1 MNRWTSVWG
10 RRPNLAASRCE
21 LTPQPRLVSEA
32 AGRDEVG
39 FACRVGCLV
48 DNNER
53 SREPC
58 CSGASCSW
66 RHPRERAER
75 VKQEEREVIA
85 TGSVR
90 RSHSSRRSLTK
101 RTFPPCTYSYST
113 RLQVTFIVSN
123 TPSRRSTSWWW
134 RILRQR
140 GPSCCVSV
148 RDGTYVAQCLRLLAK
163 L

>member
-21 LTPQPRLVSEA
+21 LTPQPRLLSEA
-32 AGRDEVG
+32 AGRDRVG
-39 FACRVGCLV
+39 FACRGVCLV

-53 SREPC
+53 S
-58 CSGASCSW
+58 CSR

-113 RLQVTFIVSN
+113 RLQVTFIVSK

-134 RILRQR
+134 KILLQR
-140 GPSCCVSV
+140 GPSCCISV
-148 RDGTYVAQCLRLLAK
+148 RDGTYVSQCLRLLAK